1 MSNTNHNPIR
11 IVVFVSGGGTN
22 LQALINQ
29 QQRGDNPCGEIAGVI
44 ASKSTAYALERA
56 KNAGIP
62 TAVLTDNMMADV
74 AAFKPDLIVTAG
86 FLRMLAADVCRAYKN
101 RVLNIHPSLIPS
113 FCGKGFY
120 GLKVHEAVLAR
131 GVKLTGATVH
141 LCDPD
146 EYDSGPIILQK
157 AVPVLPGDDAKTL
170 QQRVMTEAEQ
180 IILPQAVKMFCEAL
194 SQDKNAEYPFVK

>member
-1 MSNTNHNPIR
+1 MSNAKIIR

-22 LQALINQ
+22 LQALIDQ
-29 QQRGDNPCGEIAGVI
+29 QRRGDNPHGEIVGVI
-44 ASKSTAYALERA
+44 ASKSTAYAIERA

-62 TAVLTDNMMADV
+62 TAVLTEDMLADV
-74 AAFKPDLIVTAG
+74 KTFQPDLIVTAG

-101 RVLNIHPSLIPS
+101 RVLNIHPALIPS

-120 GLKVHEAVLAR
+120 GLKVHEAALAR

-170 QQRVMTEAEQ
+170 QQRVMVEAEQ
-180 IILPQAVKMFCEAL
+180 VILPQAVRMFCEAL
-194 SQDKNAEYPFVK
+194 AQDENAEFPFVM

>member
-1 MSNTNHNPIR
+1 MSNTSSKIIR
-11 IVVFVSGGGTN
+11 IVVMVSGGGTN

-29 QQRGDNPCGEIAGVI
+29 QQRGENPCGEIVGVI
-44 ASKSTAYALERA
+44 ASKPTAYALERA

-62 TAVLTDNMMADV
+62 TAVLTDDMLADV
-74 AAFKPDLIVTAG
+74 TAFSPDLIVTAG
-86 FLRMLAADVCRAYKN
+86 FLRMFSADACRKYKG
-101 RVLNIHPSLIPS
+101 RVLNVHPSLIPS
-113 FCGKGFY
+113 FCGKGYY

-157 AVPVLPGDDAKTL
+157 AVAVLPGDDAKTL

-194 SQDKNAEYPFVK
+194 SQDINAQYPFTK